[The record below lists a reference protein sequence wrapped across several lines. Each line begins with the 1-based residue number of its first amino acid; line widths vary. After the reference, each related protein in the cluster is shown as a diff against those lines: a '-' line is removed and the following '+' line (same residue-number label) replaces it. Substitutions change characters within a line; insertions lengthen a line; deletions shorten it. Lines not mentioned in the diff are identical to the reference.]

1 MRAEPFQIQNFI
13 NGEFV
18 EPISG
23 RYLDNVEPA
32 TGKPYSQVADSDAH
46 DVDLAVAAA
55 EKAFSDWSKKTAAER
70 SDFLLRIAGLVERDL
85 EKFARAE
92 SIDTGKPIAL
102 ARSLDIPRAVANFRF
117 FATAILHTESEAHI
131 TDNIAFNYTLRQPRG
146 IAGLISPWNLPLYL
160 LSWKIAPAIAVG
172 NTAIAKPSE
181 LTPMTAYMLCEVA
194 REVGLPNGVLNV
206 VHGTG
211 PNVGSA
217 ITAHPKINTI
227 SFTGGT
233 ATGRKVAEAC
243 APLFKKVSL
252 ELGGK
257 NPNIIFADADL
268 DAAIAGSVRSSFANQ
283 GQVCLCGSRLFVERS
298 AYKNFVERFID
309 KASQLCL
316 GDPLDEKTEQ
326 GAIVN
331 KTQLEKVKF
340 YVDLAQK
347 EGGKIALGGSA
358 PQAPNERCREGYFFQ
373 PTVITGLSVS
383 CRTNREEIFGPV
395 ITITPFD
402 SEEEVIDHA
411 NDVEYGLSSSVW
423 TQNLS
428 RAHRVAER
436 INTGTVW
443 VNCWLV
449 RDLRVPFGGMKQSG
463 VGREG
468 GEEALALLH
477 RAKKCL
483 HREVRYLSYENRAE
497 VEDLIARLRGYLWHT
512 SSLEGFRQIHAQ
524 NAIKVNRGDLPKA
537 YSQSQYSNCLEEGGI
552 SLFDLIT
559 HRDRDLIGEDLL
571 LLDKWPGVM
580 FRHTPTVFLGMELSS
595 IASNLLFYPE
605 LKRRRGLGGIIP
617 RIEVCH
623 VGDISLDLVKK
634 IGLWVEAKPTD
645 ILFYRDVDDAIG
657 ALAPKETQ

>member
-1 MRAEPFQIQNFI
+1 MRNFI

-18 EPISG
+18 EPIDG

-32 TGKPYSQVADSDAH
+32 TGKPYSQAADSDAH
-46 DVDLAVAAA
+46 DVDLAVTAA
-55 EKAFSDWSKKTAAER
+55 EKAFVDWSKQPAAER
-70 SDFLLRIAGLVERDL
+70 SRFLLRVADLIERDL

-92 SIDTGKPIAL
+92 SIDTGKPISL

-131 TDNIAFNYTLRQPRG
+131 TDNVAFNYTLRQPRG

-181 LTPMTAYMLCEVA
+181 LTPMTAYMLCEIA
-194 REVGLPNGVLNV
+194 REAGLPNGVLNV

-211 PNVGSA
+211 PKVGAA
-217 ITAHPKINTI
+217 ITAHPKITTI

-233 ATGRKVAEAC
+233 VTGRKVAEAC

-257 NPNIIFADADL
+257 NPNIIFADADF

-283 GQVCLCGSRLFVERS
+283 GQVCLCGSRVFVERS
-298 AYKNFVERFID
+298 AYKNFVERFIERT
-309 KASQLCL
+309 AQLCL

-331 KTQLEKVKF
+331 KPQLDKIKF

-358 PQAPNERCREGYFFQ
+358 PQLPNDRCREGYFFQ
-373 PTVITGLSVS
+373 PTVITDLPVS

-395 ITITPFD
+395 VTITPFD
-402 SEEEVIDHA
+402 NEEEVIGYA
-411 NDVEYGLSSSVW
+411 NDTDYGLASSVW
-423 TQNLS
+423 TQNLN
-428 RAHRVAER
+428 RAHRVAEK
-436 INTGTVW
+436 IHTGTVW
-443 VNCWLV
+443 VNCWLL

-468 GEEALALLH
+468 GEEAL
-477 RAKKCL
+477 RFFTEPKNVC
-483 HREVRYLSYENRAE
+483 
-497 VEDLIARLRGYLWHT
+497 IAR
-512 SSLEGFRQIHAQ
+512 
-524 NAIKVNRGDLPKA
+524 
-537 YSQSQYSNCLEEGGI
+537 
-552 SLFDLIT
+552 
-559 HRDRDLIGEDLL
+559 
-571 LLDKWPGVM
+571 
-580 FRHTPTVFLGMELSS
+580 
-595 IASNLLFYPE
+595 
-605 LKRRRGLGGIIP
+605 
-617 RIEVCH
+617 
-623 VGDISLDLVKK
+623 
-634 IGLWVEAKPTD
+634 
-645 ILFYRDVDDAIG
+645 
-657 ALAPKETQ
+657 

>member
-1 MRAEPFQIQNFI
+1 MRSESLQIKNFI
-13 NGEFV
+13 GGEFAK
-18 EPISG
+18 PIG
-23 RYLDNVEPA
+23 GKYLDNIEPA

-55 EKAFSDWSKKTAAER
+55 ERAFRDWSKKPAAER
-70 SDFLLRIAGLVERDL
+70 SRFLLRIADLIERDL

-92 SIDTGKPIAL
+92 SIDTGKPISL
-102 ARSLDIPRAVANFRF
+102 ARSLDIPRAIANFRF
-117 FATAILHTESEAHI
+117 FATAILHTESEAYI
-131 TDNIAFNYTLRQPRG
+131 TDNVAFNYTLRQPRG

-181 LTPMTAYMLCEVA
+181 LTPMTAYMLCEIVREA
-194 REVGLPNGVLNV
+194 RLPDGVLNV

-211 PNVGSA
+211 PNVGAA
-217 ITAHPKINTI
+217 ITAHPKIGTI

-233 ATGRKVAEAC
+233 VTGRKVAEAC

-283 GQVCLCGSRLFVERS
+283 GQICLCGSRVFVERS
-298 AYKNFVERFID
+298 AYDDFVERFID
-309 KASQLCL
+309 KASQLKTA
-316 GDPLDEKTEQ
+316 DPLDENTEQ

-331 KTQLEKVKF
+331 KPQLDKIKF

-358 PQAPNERCREGYFFQ
+358 PKSPNERCRDGFFFQ
-373 PTVITGLSVS
+373 PTVITGLPVS

-395 ITITPFD
+395 VTITPFD
-402 SEEEVIDHA
+402 SEEEVINHA
-411 NDVEYGLSSSVW
+411 NDCDYGLASSVW
-423 TQNLS
+423 TQNVS

-443 VNCWLV
+443 VNCWLL

-468 GEEALALLH
+468 GEEAL
-477 RAKKCL
+477 RFFTEPKNVCIAK
-483 HREVRYLSYENRAE
+483 
-497 VEDLIARLRGYLWHT
+497 
-512 SSLEGFRQIHAQ
+512 
-524 NAIKVNRGDLPKA
+524 
-537 YSQSQYSNCLEEGGI
+537 
-552 SLFDLIT
+552 
-559 HRDRDLIGEDLL
+559 
-571 LLDKWPGVM
+571 
-580 FRHTPTVFLGMELSS
+580 
-595 IASNLLFYPE
+595 
-605 LKRRRGLGGIIP
+605 
-617 RIEVCH
+617 
-623 VGDISLDLVKK
+623 
-634 IGLWVEAKPTD
+634 
-645 ILFYRDVDDAIG
+645 
-657 ALAPKETQ
+657 

>member
-1 MRAEPFQIQNFI
+1 MTQPVVRIQNFI

-18 EPISG
+18 EPTNG
-23 RYLDNVEPA
+23 RYLDNIEPA
-32 TGKPYSQVADSDAH
+32 TGKPYSQVVDSDAH
-46 DVDLAVAAA
+46 DVDLAVTAA
-55 EKAFSDWSKKTAAER
+55 EKAFVDWSKKPATER
-70 SDFLLRIAGLVERDL
+70 SRFLLRIADLIERDL

-92 SIDTGKPIAL
+92 SIDTGKPISL
-102 ARSLDIPRAVANFRF
+102 ARTLDIPRSIANFRF

-131 TDNIAFNYTLRQPRG
+131 TDNVAFNYTLRQPRG

-181 LTPMTAYMLCEVA
+181 LTPMTAYMLCEIA
-194 REVGLPNGVLNV
+194 REAGLPNGVLNI

-211 PNVGSA
+211 PYVGAA

-233 ATGRKVAEAC
+233 VTGRKVAEAC

-257 NPNIIFADADL
+257 NPNIVFADADL

-283 GQVCLCGSRLFVERS
+283 GQICLCGSRVFVERP
-298 AYKNFVERFID
+298 AYKNFVDCFIE
-309 KASQLCL
+309 KASQLKL

-331 KTQLEKVKF
+331 KPQLDKIKF

-358 PQAPNERCREGYFFQ
+358 PQLPDERCREGYFFQ
-373 PTVITGLSVS
+373 PTVITDLPVS

-395 ITITPFD
+395 VTITPFVN
-402 SEEEVIDHA
+402 EEEVIGYA
-411 NDVEYGLSSSVW
+411 NDCDYGLASSVW

-428 RAHRVAER
+428 RAHRIAEQ

-443 VNCWLV
+443 VNCWLL

-468 GEEALALLH
+468 GEEAL
-477 RAKKCL
+477 RFFTEPKNVC
-483 HREVRYLSYENRAE
+483 
-497 VEDLIARLRGYLWHT
+497 IAR
-512 SSLEGFRQIHAQ
+512 
-524 NAIKVNRGDLPKA
+524 
-537 YSQSQYSNCLEEGGI
+537 
-552 SLFDLIT
+552 
-559 HRDRDLIGEDLL
+559 
-571 LLDKWPGVM
+571 
-580 FRHTPTVFLGMELSS
+580 
-595 IASNLLFYPE
+595 
-605 LKRRRGLGGIIP
+605 
-617 RIEVCH
+617 
-623 VGDISLDLVKK
+623 
-634 IGLWVEAKPTD
+634 
-645 ILFYRDVDDAIG
+645 
-657 ALAPKETQ
+657 